1 MSDFKESFTFS
12 TVLRMSNFINIL
24 SVGAE
29 IFHAGRWTD
38 GLTGGRIEGRK
49 DKWTD
54 RVTDTTKLIIASR
67 NFANT
72 RKKKRKEGGHQK
84 TSERRK

>member
-67 NFANT
+67 NFA
-72 RKKKRKEGGHQK
+72 K
-84 TSERRK
+84 SA